1 MSAYFANKRSTT
13 ILLMVMALSGFI
25 AGQVGAQATG
35 VGEKTILGVP
45 SPALSML
52 PIFVAQTKGFFRQE
66 GIEPVIVY
74 MGGRL
79 QVLALSSAEIDYTA
93 SVETALRAAMQGM
106 PFKVIVYMSSGM
118 SVSLVTT
125 PDIKSV
131 SDLRGRAVGVT
142 SLGGGLEYAL
152 REILTKKGGLSPD
165 REVRIVAL
173 SQTDMMPGLAS
184 GSLQGAMLV
193 PPFDAMM
200 AQKGFRR
207 LVFAGDLLDYPQGGL
222 ATTDKKIKDK
232 PAQAKKIV
240 RAIVRSLIHI
250 RENRE
255 GIVNYIAERWK
266 IDPGLASSSYELMVR
281 SFSKDGTASARS
293 IQNVIESTKARLKIE
308 RPTAISDVIDLSLL
322 EEVRREMGIK

>member
-13 ILLMVMALSGFI
+13 ILLVVMALSGFI

-308 RPTAISDVIDLSLL
+308 RPTAVSDVINLSLL

>member
-1 MSAYFANKRSTT
+1 MSAYFANKRSTA
-13 ILLMVMALSGFI
+13 ILLVVMALSRFI

-66 GIEPVIVY
+66 GIEPLIVY

-152 REILTKKGGLSPD
+152 RE
-165 REVRIVAL
+165 
-173 SQTDMMPGLAS
+173 
-184 GSLQGAMLV
+184 
-193 PPFDAMM
+193 
-200 AQKGFRR
+200 
-207 LVFAGDLLDYPQGGL
+207 
-222 ATTDKKIKDK
+222 
-232 PAQAKKIV
+232 
-240 RAIVRSLIHI
+240 
-250 RENRE
+250 
-255 GIVNYIAERWK
+255 
-266 IDPGLASSSYELMVR
+266 
-281 SFSKDGTASARS
+281 
-293 IQNVIESTKARLKIE
+293 
-308 RPTAISDVIDLSLL
+308 
-322 EEVRREMGIK
+322 MGIK

>member
-66 GIEPVIVY
+66 EIEPVIVY

-232 PAQAKKIV
+232 PAQTKKIV